1 MRAGQSMNKLLVMGV
16 FTSSLLLAGDNA
28 VESIGFNAGI
38 TKLKYIVDSQ
48 VTSTPKT
55 VGSSFEGYVTLSNV
69 FSNKNIKP
77 SLHYIYNTN
86 SDVKNHTGLI
96 GLNQHYQFNYFNFY
110 SGLLVGYGKLE
121 LNGDYSLKSVVGAAQ
136 VGLEFPMTQRFSF
149 NFNSKFF
156 VHNYE
161 SDLNSAPYMMSA
173 SVGLKYTFGA
183 TKEDF
188 IVTDMKTKSKEKV
201 QKAPE
206 KITVGEEWSFE
217 DTIDLE
223 PSSQKSEIIKPQEIN
238 KVEEKVAGVVVAK
251 PEIVEPVEERAP
263 VEEKKV
269 EKKVALKKSQ
279 SKEQAMF
286 KESNVDEMDFD
297 WLLEED
303 FDALGESS
311 SKNKKDSD
319 HDGVPDKED
328 LCVDT
333 IAGEIVDSSGCAKDT
348 DGDGVIDR
356 VDKCPNSVVDEI
368 VDARGCA
375 KDSDLDGIVDRLD
388 RCSNSLA
395 NEIVDQKGCAKDT
408 DGDGVVDRADKCLNT
423 PKGQVVNEF
432 GCSEKVFDTK
442 TRVALYQNKPVEI
455 KKPQI
460 SNLATPPSA
469 PAVAT
474 TTQSGYPSRL
484 NFPYKAQKVDEEQN
498 KQLDRLASYLIAH
511 PEYELFMKSYTDSIG
526 SAQYNFNLAAKRAQS
541 VTDQLVDRGV
551 NRARISYE
559 SMGEK
564 DPIAS
569 NMLKAGREKNRRI
582 DIFLIKR

>member
-1 MRAGQSMNKLLVMGV
+1 MRARQSMNKLLVMSV
-16 FTSSLLLAGDNA
+16 FTSNLLLASDNTL
-28 VESIGFNAGI
+28 ESIGFNAGI

-55 VGSSFEGYVTLSNV
+55 VASNFEGYVTLANI

-77 SLHYIYNTN
+77 SFHYIYNTN

-96 GLNQHYQFNYFNFY
+96 GLSQHYQFNYFNLY

-156 VHNYE
+156 AHNYE

-173 SVGLKYTFGA
+173 SVGLKYTFGT

-188 IVTDMKTKSKEKV
+188 IVTDTKTKSKAKV
-201 QKAPE
+201 QKIKKAPE
-206 KITVGEEWSFE
+206 EIVASEDWSFE

-223 PSSQKSEIIKPQEIN
+223 PSSQKSEIIKPQETK
-238 KVEEKVAGVVVAK
+238 KVEEKVAGIVVAE
-251 PEIVEPVEERAP
+251 PEIVKP
-263 VEEKKV
+263 VEEKPQ
-269 EKKVALKKSQ
+269 EKKNEKKAVAKKSQ
-279 SKEQAMF
+279 SKEQEMF
-286 KESNVDEMDFD
+286 KETNVDEMDFD

-303 FDALGESS
+303 FDTLGESS
-311 SKNKKDSD
+311 SKNQKDSD

-333 IAGEIVDSSGCAKDT
+333 IAGEIVDSSGCAKDS

-356 VDKCPNSVVDEI
+356 VDKCPKSVVDEI

-395 NEIVDQKGCAKDT
+395 NEIVDQNGCAKDS

-423 PKGQVVNEF
+423 PQGQAVNEF
-432 GCSEKVFDTK
+432 GCSENVIDTK

-460 SNLATPPSA
+460 SNLATPA
-469 PAVAT
+469 LAKTAEVD
-474 TTQSGYPSRL
+474 GYPSRL
-484 NFPYKAQKVDEEQN
+484 NFPYKAQKVDEEQV
-498 KQLDRLASYLIAH
+498 KQLDRLAAYLIAH
-511 PEYELFMKSYTDSIG
+511 PQYELFMKSYTDSIG

-541 VTDQLVDRGV
+541 VTDQLVNRGV

-564 DPIAS
+564 DPIES
-569 NMLKAGREKNRRI
+569 NMLKSGREKNRRI